1 LKLKNMYVGQGENS
15 DFDTY
20 KDVEKYEKKTPKK
33 NNSMVVKS
41 F

>member
-1 LKLKNMYVGQGENS
+1 MYVGQGENS

-20 KDVEKYEKKTPKK
+20 KDVEKYEKKTKK

-41 F
+41 FNVSL